1 MVTIAEAKKHLQDRY
16 RTEEGFV
23 GVGIGRVD
31 NKDALRV
38 YVVDTGYPIAQRL
51 AKVGWFEGYP
61 IIVEVSGKI
70 QAFSP

>member
-16 RTEEGFV
+16 RFEEGFV

-31 NKDALRV
+31 NNDALRV
-38 YVVDTGYPIAQRL
+38 YVVDTAFPIAQRL
-51 AKVGWFEGYP
+51 GKAGKFEGYP
-61 IIVEVSGKI
+61 VIVEVSGKI